1 MRIFKMGDAPHRKR
15 AIRFV
20 WRLLRKTMHFARNQ
34 PFSKDYQG
42 IANLP
47 PDKFNL
53 TNPTLHVPPPSTL
66 PPPTPPTCS
75 HVTQI
80 TNQAPL

>member
-1 MRIFKMGDAPHRKR
+1 MGDAPHRKR

-20 WRLLRKTMHFARNQ
+20 WRLLRKMMHFARNQ
-34 PFSKDYQG
+34 PFLKDYQG

-53 TNPTLHVPPPSTL
+53 TNPTLHIPPPSTL
-66 PPPTPPTCS
+66 PPPTLPMYSYLTR
-75 HVTQI
+75 TTGQ
-80 TNQAPL
+80 TAL